1 MRTPTKPGTPCGT
14 CATPMLIGHLA
25 GTRGA
30 WHHARGLCHN
40 CYQRSMRWR
49 YVRPLREVDVIAV
62 ERAIRGDPPAT
73 LTPRERREAIAALT
87 RYGRS
92 AAEISR
98 QLAITPRTVIRHRA
112 ALRVAA

>member
-1 MRTPTKPGTPCGT
+1 M
-14 CATPMLIGHLA
+14 IGGPHASWFEKHRA
-25 GTRGA
+25 G
-30 WHHARGLCHN
+30 GLCCR
-40 CYQRSMRWR
+40 CYQWQWR
-49 YVRPLREVDVIAV
+49 RQHPRIPREVDVIAV
-62 ERAIRGDPPAT
+62 ERAVRGDPPAT